1 VPPQLT
7 QVVEPAAQEVKRL
20 GPPANLQ
27 LIQVAEPVALVE
39 KHLAHLEH
47 LPPTLAEEPAQ
58 AQVVLKALELE
69 HRQPAL
75 AHLEHLPPTLA
86 EKPAQAQVVL
96 KALELEHRQPA
107 LAHLEQAHL
116 ALRVPAMLEAAH
128 PELLAP
134 LRLVLEQVALEH
146 PQLAQAEQSTPL
158 AVLGQAQLDLA
169 DLAQAH
175 PAEDN
180 QASPVVELAERAAHN
195 QLQEEALLRN
205 VLLLPQL

>member
-1 VPPQLT
+1 
-7 QVVEPAAQEVKRL
+7 
-20 GPPANLQ
+20 
-27 LIQVAEPVALVE
+27 
-39 KHLAHLEH
+39 
-47 LPPTLAEEPAQ
+47 
-58 AQVVLKALELE
+58 
-69 HRQPAL
+69 
-75 AHLEHLPPTLA
+75 
-86 EKPAQAQVVL
+86 
-96 KALELEHRQPA
+96 
-107 LAHLEQAHL
+107 
-116 ALRVPAMLEAAH
+116 MLEAAH